1 MYAREHIATS
11 LCGRNEITW
20 TLHMC
25 NGDTV
30 TLTQVEEYGE
40 RPAVDYRWENEDMTT
55 PTALQALLDRAAEE
69 TEPGDVVTVYLP
81 AVTYD
86 QPLHVRRD
94 MNLIGADTVIAGGR
108 VGEPRA

>member
-1 MYAREHIATS
+1 MTGKNAREAFAPLVEDWQVTASAQEGDACRIVMEDADYSAGGAMYAREHIATS

-20 TLHMC
+20 TLHMR

-55 PTALQALLDRAAEE
+55 PTAL
-69 TEPGDVVTVYLP
+69 
-81 AVTYD
+81 
-86 QPLHVRRD
+86 
-94 MNLIGADTVIAGGR
+94 
-108 VGEPRA
+108 